1 MPNKVFE
8 VRVCTCQ
15 CAFVVS
21 HDQETCRWLESLS
34 LQGRVDSLLRVSQVL
49 VVSGS
54 FVQTAVGVTAIFVV
68 VAIRSVV
75 GVNTDFVTV
84 RCCMSLLVCAW

>member
-1 MPNKVFE
+1 M
-8 VRVCTCQ
+8 
-15 CAFVVS
+15 
-21 HDQETCRWLESLS
+21 
-34 LQGRVDSLLRVSQVL
+34 DSLLRVSQVL

-54 FVQTAVGVTAIFVV
+54 FVQTVVGVTAVFVM
-68 VAIRSVV
+68 VATKSVV